1 MLDRISWL
9 VIGLSLALIA
19 VVCLVAV
26 IVILVPI
33 LTLVSTTTCWP
44 QARVERLPDYLLG
57 HYGPVWGRVEGGDVI
72 VFAWDEGLL
81 SPIANQYGGS
91 LYSVRPDGT
100 GLTLLSP
107 SVGDGRELGCYGA
120 PLDDRQLRDYRVA
133 FDTSPAISPDGTRV
147 AYVTERQGVYQARL
161 DIVTVEL
168 GSGDLRRVT
177 PARQPGLELGT
188 QYGPAW
194 SPDGMRI
201 AFLEAGGLRTM
212 AVDGSGAR
220 SIAPDLVAAPEPP
233 AWSPDGTRIAFRGW
247 NSNDPGWA
255 LYIVGA
261 YASNPQ
267 RALEG
272 ITGAEAELADSSSLR
287 LPLSYG
293 GPVWSPD
300 GRRIALLRTVV
311 RVESQLEVSNDV
323 HVLDVETGTIEAVL
337 KNAVGPLLWSPD
349 GTELLFFA
357 QQPPPLYAQEPPPR
371 SGPAIYAVTVH
382 GDPVV
387 RRFAR
392 LSPNWITGMSWSPD
406 GAWLAVRTVPRSYD
420 GVNQVVLWTV
430 AADGSVAWELVRV
443 SSLDGALRGR
453 YGEPAAAGE
462 AE

>member
-1 MLDRISWL
+1 MGR
-9 VIGLSLALIA
+9 G
-19 VVCLVAV
+19 
-26 IVILVPI
+26 
-33 LTLVSTTTCWP
+33 WP
-44 QARVERLPDYLLG
+44 C
-57 HYGPVWGRVEGGDVI
+57 
-72 VFAWDEGLL
+72 
-81 SPIANQYGGS
+81 
-91 LYSVRPDGT
+91 SVRALAT
-100 GLTLLSP
+100 AVL
-107 SVGDGRELGCYGA
+107 LGCYGSQR
-120 PLDDRQLRDYRVA
+120 DDDEPSDYRLA
-133 FDTSPAISPDGTRV
+133 FDTSPAISPVGATV
-147 AYVTERQGVYQARL
+147 AYTTARQSTLPEEFDLVAVDL
-161 DIVTVEL
+161 D
-168 GSGDLRRVT
+168 SGELRRLT
-177 PARQPGLELGT
+177 PVREAGRGGLQRRHQGD
-188 QYGPAW
+188 PAW
-194 SPDGMRI
+194 SPDGVRI
-201 AFLEAGGLRTM
+201 AFLEAGALHTM

-220 SIAPDLVAAPEPP
+220 SIAPGVVSAPEPP

-261 YASNPQ
+261 DGSNPQ

-287 LPLSYG
+287 LPPSYG

-311 RVESQLEVSNDV
+311 RLESQLEVSNDV

-357 QQPPPLYAQEPPPR
+357 QQPPPLHAQEPPPR

-382 GDPVV
+382 GDPVI

-430 AADGSVAWELVRV
+430 AADGSVAWELARV
-443 SSLDGALRGR
+443 SALDGALRGR
-453 YGEPAAAGE
+453 YGEPAAEGA
-462 AE
+462 AAR